1 MSFLLLLSSKEEKVR
16 REVWL
21 SIKVEQRNVDEG
33 FMHMRWDMEGIKAA
47 EKSWDFVPYWVIWGS
62 NKVFS
67 EILIGLSRKI
77 RVVEGFHF
85 VASKFRMTV
94 VFSE

>member
-47 EKSWDFVPYWVIWGS
+47 EKS
-62 NKVFS
+62 
-67 EILIGLSRKI
+67 
-77 RVVEGFHF
+77 
-85 VASKFRMTV
+85 
-94 VFSE
+94 